1 MKRAAISVPKKS
13 ATNKKNRVFSADIQW
28 CFDNKDDLTLASFV
42 EKYGIIN
49 KQYALSRYGS
59 IISKA
64 IFGDDSERLTSEL
77 TAWRQTEEYK
87 KFWIDRI
94 NKKTQLDVQEGCTQ
108 YVSDSAQDALGKLTS
123 MSRNEPTDKPV
134 LSSEES
140 IPPPSSSTHSEPSS
154 SNSTLSSSYTSPTV
168 NSGNKSDST
177 VNNDNRSIPP
187 LSLINSAQNTNVQDV
202 ENSPVLAPWLFEE
215 ADIALLFTKFKQA
228 VAQMSTDHLFLIESS
243 IHELLSL
250 SNILLLAPQQYSQ
263 LVIDIFTE
271 EILNDLDSYL
281 LKECLDPRQD
291 MSNNVFTKLSR
302 IVNNVESNNQS
313 KYDAEIELLMLGKD
327 LCPIQ
332 KSLILGIKAYMRKL
346 PLLPIKNKQSLGE
359 CELFT
364 MYFDPLLSALFSD
377 PDKNILLRWSNVT
390 CDESAD
396 MRPDA
401 TISKI
406 QQRNF
411 GQSLGFGE
419 VKVARPTTDNHALC
433 LDLLRLG
440 AFCKDTI
447 DMNKLQAALA
457 FQINGFSIIF
467 YLMRLRH
474 DV

>member
-1 MKRAAISVPKKS
+1 MP
-13 ATNKKNRVFSADIQW
+13 
-28 CFDNKDDLTLASFV
+28 
-42 EKYGIIN
+42 
-49 KQYALSRYGS
+49 
-59 IISKA
+59 
-64 IFGDDSERLTSEL
+64 
-77 TAWRQTEEYK
+77 
-87 KFWIDRI
+87 
-94 NKKTQLDVQEGCTQ
+94 
-108 YVSDSAQDALGKLTS
+108 
-123 MSRNEPTDKPV
+123 RNGPTDKPV

-140 IPPPSSSTHSEPSS
+140 ISSSSASSTDSEPSS
-154 SNSTLSSSYTSPTV
+154 SNSTLPSSCTSPTV
-168 NSGNKSDST
+168 NSGNKSPSSLSPVNPAPSTSSTINGDDRSDST
-177 VNNDNRSIPP
+177 VNNDNRSTPP
-187 LSLINSAQNTNVQDV
+187 LSPINSAQNTNIQDV
-202 ENSPVLAPWLFEE
+202 ENSPDLAPWLFEE
-215 ADIALLFTKFKQA
+215 TDIALLFTKFKQA
-228 VAQMSTDHLFLIESS
+228 VAQISTDHLFLIESS
-243 IHELLSL
+243 IHELLSM
-250 SNILLLAPQQYSQ
+250 SNILLLAPEQYSQ
-263 LVIDIFTE
+263 LVINIFTE
-271 EILNDLDSYL
+271 EILYDLDSYL

-313 KYDAEIELLMLGKD
+313 KDDAEIELLTLGKD

-332 KSLILGIKAYMRKL
+332 KSLILGIKACMRKL

-396 MRPDA
+396 KRPDA

-406 QQRNF
+406 QQRDF

-419 VKVARPTTDNHALC
+419 VKLARPTTDNHALC

-440 AFCKDTI
+440 AFCKNTI

-474 DV
+474 DGMYIMQEIGRVAFPASLQDLAAFLSLKNIRTLLMVSDVFWRLCKPVNDDSWESMRRPTNSAIFSLIHASKDRHRLCALEFTC